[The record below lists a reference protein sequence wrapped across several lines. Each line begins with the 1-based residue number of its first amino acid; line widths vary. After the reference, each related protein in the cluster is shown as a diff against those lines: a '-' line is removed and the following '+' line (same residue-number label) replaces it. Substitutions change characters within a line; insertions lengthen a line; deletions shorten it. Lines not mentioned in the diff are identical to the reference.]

1 MPASPRIRLY
11 LVYFLKDMKIS
22 KRFKAI
28 AAKVD
33 NNKVYTIE
41 EAVKLVK
48 ETSDVKFDASVEVH
62 AKLGIDPKKGDQ
74 IVRDSVSLPHGTGKT
89 LRVAAF
95 VPADLAKEAKA
106 AGADVVGD
114 EDLIEEIKKT
124 SKCDFDIAVTTPGFM
139 KQLSVIAR
147 VLGQKGLMPNP
158 KTGTIGEDVTKMISE
173 LKKGKVSYKN
183 DNTANIHVVIG
194 KVSFAENALEE
205 NFKVLLDSLKKA
217 KPQAIKGTYLKSLTI
232 TSSMGPGIK
241 VSVN

>member
-1 MPASPRIRLY
+1 
-11 LVYFLKDMKIS
+11 MKIS

-158 KTGTIGEDVTKMISE
+158 KTGTIGEDVIKMISE

>member
-1 MPASPRIRLY
+1 
-11 LVYFLKDMKIS
+11 MKIS